1 MTLKTSIRRK
11 RNSLNTFEVEPREVN
26 DMGYLGLKPGETIKC
41 RDRQHMKKV
50 HDELA
55 ALGIRSDYLYVKDG
69 KEGTWIIIEPKH

>member
-1 MTLKTSIRRK
+1 
-11 RNSLNTFEVEPREVN
+11 
-26 DMGYLGLKPGETIKC
+26 MGYLGLKPGETIKC

-69 KEGTWIIIEPKH
+69 KEGTWIIIEPKY